1 VHPAANSLLIT
12 LPEAAAAL
20 SAMQGR
26 LGRSLHA
33 VYLHGSAVTGG
44 LRPRS
49 DVDLLAVVDQPI
61 PPQARKTLVT
71 DLLDISGR
79 YPSDPYGRRPL
90 ELIVFLQPEL
100 AELPYPAPG
109 EFIYGEWLRHS
120 CEAGNVPPPSGDPEL
135 TLVLAQA
142 RHEALALMGPAAKRL
157 LPDIPRAD
165 IRRAIKDTLP
175 ALIGTLEGDERNVLL
190 TLARM
195 WYTLETDGFAP
206 KDMAAGWV
214 AARMPAEQRPLLT
227 AAAEAYANGCD
238 CDWRHCRQELSRTTN
253 MLYNN
258 IIKSIHHKQN
268 TAVVQ
273 DNHVNA

>member
-1 VHPAANSLLIT
+1 MHPAANSLLIT

-100 AELPYPAPG
+100 AELPYPAPV
-109 EFIYGEWLRHS
+109 S
-120 CEAGNVPPPSGDPEL
+120 SS
-135 TLVLAQA
+135 
-142 RHEALALMGPAAKRL
+142 M
-157 LPDIPRAD
+157 
-165 IRRAIKDTLP
+165 
-175 ALIGTLEGDERNVLL
+175 
-190 TLARM
+190 
-195 WYTLETDGFAP
+195 
-206 KDMAAGWV
+206 
-214 AARMPAEQRPLLT
+214 
-227 AAAEAYANGCD
+227 ANGCATAAKQATFP
-238 CDWRHCRQELSRTTN
+238 HPAETLS
-253 MLYNN
+253 
-258 IIKSIHHKQN
+258 
-268 TAVVQ
+268 
-273 DNHVNA
+273 